1 MSDDF
6 GAFLRSRRAR
16 LRPEEVGFA
25 PGRGRRVPGLRR
37 EEVAA
42 LASVSVDYISRL
54 EQGRIS
60 PSEAVLHS
68 LARALQLDAA
78 ERVHMFALACR
89 TPRSEDIEPLDDV
102 RPALLRLLD
111 AVEPLPAYVLGRS
124 LDLLTWNATAS
135 LLFGDLE
142 RRLLTE
148 RNLARLIFLDAEF
161 GELVGPPDRFG
172 ADVVAAL
179 RVAQTRHQRD
189 PRVEALIGELAERS
203 AAFRTLWEE
212 HPVATKAHGRS
223 AFDHPQV
230 GCLVLDWQ
238 RLTVPGAGGQA
249 LMVYSAE
256 PGTPSSTALTL
267 LGALAATAAETR

>member
-16 LRPEEVGFA
+16 LRPEDVGFA
-25 PGRGRRVPGLRR
+25 PGRSRRVPGLRR

-68 LARALQLDAA
+68 LARALRLDAA

-89 TPRSEDIEPLDDV
+89 TPGAEDIELLDEV
-102 RPALLRLLD
+102 RPGLLRLLE

-124 LDLLTWNATAS
+124 LDLLAWNATAS
-135 LLFGDLE
+135 VLLGDLE
-142 RRLLTE
+142 RKLLIE
-148 RNLARLIFLDAEF
+148 RNLGRLIFLDAEF
-161 GELVGPPDRFG
+161 RALVGPPERFG

-203 AAFRTLWEE
+203 SVFRVLWEE
-212 HPVATKAHGRS
+212 HPVATQAHGRS
-223 AFDHPQV
+223 TFDHPDV
-230 GCLVLDWQ
+230 GCLELEWE

-249 LMVYSAE
+249 VMVYSAE
-256 PGTPSSTALTL
+256 PGTPAATALTL
-267 LGALAATAAETR
+267 LGTLAATAAHAR